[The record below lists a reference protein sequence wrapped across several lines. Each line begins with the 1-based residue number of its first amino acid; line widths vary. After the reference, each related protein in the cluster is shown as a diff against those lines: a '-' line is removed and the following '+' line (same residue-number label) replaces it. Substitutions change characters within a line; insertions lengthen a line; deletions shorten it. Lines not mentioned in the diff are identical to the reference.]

1 MAVLEGLEFYISKR
15 AGRAIIDHRMIDD
28 GDRIAVAVSGG
39 KDSLTLL
46 QVLADRRKFV
56 PIHYD
61 LVAVHVDFGFHPQ
74 ETKGLIRFFKKLK
87 VPYVIEKSDVLK
99 KTDPR
104 EINCFWCSWNRRK
117 TLFCVADRLKCAKV
131 AFGHHKDDIAQTMLM
146 NLFFHGEI
154 STMCPRQ
161 ELFGG
166 KVVIIR
172 PLAYVDEVMIRQF
185 SRQQKFKTL
194 SCRCPRADLSKRRK
208 VARIIADLATICPE
222 ITTNI
227 LKSTGRIKKDYLGST
242 PISDIIDLKKSREL
256 QR

>member
-15 AGRAIIDHRMIDD
+15 VGRATIDHRMIDE
-28 GDRIAVAVSGG
+28 GDRIVVAVSGG

-61 LVAVHVDFGFHPQ
+61 LVAVHVDFGFHPK
-74 ETKGLIRFFKKLK
+74 ETKALIRYFKRLK
-87 VPYVIEKSDVLK
+87 VPYIIEKSDVLK
-99 KTDPR
+99 KTDSR
-104 EINCFWCSWNRRK
+104 KINCFWCAWNRRRII
-117 TLFCVADRLKCAKV
+117 FCAASRLKCKKI

-166 KVVIIR
+166 KIVVIR
-172 PLAYVDEVMIRQF
+172 PLAYVDEAMIRQF
-185 SRQQKFKTL
+185 SRRQKFKTV
-194 SCRCPRADLSKRRK
+194 SCLCPHADLSKRKK
-208 VARIIADLATICPE
+208 VARIISGLAKFCPE

-227 LKSTGRIKKDYLGST
+227 LKSTGRIKKDYLG
-242 PISDIIDLKKSREL
+242 
-256 QR
+256 